1 MGNGNFRSPECIDLL
16 KQLETKLKK
25 NNVFFTSIRAKDL
38 YFNNFKK
45 LLKCSAIDR
54 NAIIN
59 KFYQITPLEQV
70 PEIIDRPF
78 ISENTVNNVNLHVDK
93 LCNNEVL

>member
-1 MGNGNFRSPECIDLL
+1 MQTYTDYQLV
-16 KQLETKLKK
+16 KQLETKLKQNK
-25 NNVFFTSIRAKDL
+25 VFFTSIRAKDL

-54 NAIIN
+54 NTIIN
-59 KFYQITPLEQV
+59 QYYQITPLEQV

-93 LCNNEVL
+93 LCNKEVL

>member
-1 MGNGNFRSPECIDLL
+1 MGNGDFRSSECIDLL

-54 NAIIN
+54 NTIIN
-59 KFYQITPLEQV
+59 QYLLINIIKSHLWNKFPKLS
-70 PEIIDRPF
+70 IDYLLVK
-78 ISENTVNNVNLHVDK
+78 IL
-93 LCNNEVL
+93 